1 MNPTDPT
8 LQPEIPAAAIGEES
22 IAVRSVLNPAYLKR
36 RLESLYALG
45 QWTECR
51 YWLRG
56 LNDTYRVRT
65 SDGGSYML
73 RVYRVEARED
83 EIAFELNLLE
93 RLQSE
98 LAGTAACAS
107 PAVRLPSG
115 RLYAALQ
122 APEGTRFAALFLE
135 AEGEEDPLQDAA
147 ACRAFGRSAAEL
159 HAAFDRLTP
168 GIAAADDAAIPG
180 ADGTSAAAPAPQ
192 ERAARE
198 NRSAADAAAPL
209 PYRAPV
215 GAETLLRR
223 PLQGILALI
232 GEDHAEAA
240 FLRRYAREL
249 ETAMEAAASTGL
261 DFGICH
267 GDMHG
272 NNNALR
278 TGERFTHFD
287 FEFAAPGWRAWDL
300 AQVKNRKRQQREQI
314 EPLWQAFL
322 EGYRSARPFG
332 PADEAA
338 VELFMRVRRFW
349 TMGLDAQ
356 FAPLLEGVLD
366 FSDDWAAGFAEE
378 FRGNPIGA
386 AAQRAL
392 GR

>member
-1 MNPTDPT
+1 MNPTDPA
-8 LQPEIPAAAIGEES
+8 LQSEIPSASAGES
-22 IAVRSVLNPAYLKR
+22 IALRSVLNPAYLKR
-36 RLESLYALG
+36 RLETLYGLG

-56 LNDTYRVRT
+56 LNDTYRVRAE
-65 SDGGSYML
+65 DGGAYML
-73 RVYRVEARED
+73 RVYRAEARED

-98 LAGTAACAS
+98 LAGAAAGAS
-107 PAVRLPSG
+107 PAVRLSSG

-159 HAAFDRLTP
+159 HAAFDRLAP
-168 GIAAADDAAIPG
+168 GIAAADDAAVPG
-180 ADGTSAAAPAPQ
+180 AAET
-192 ERAARE
+192 
-198 NRSAADAAAPL
+198 AAPL

-215 GAETLLRR
+215 GAEALLRR
-223 PLQGILALI
+223 PLRDVLALI

-240 FLRRYAREL
+240 FLRRYAQEL
-249 ETAMEAAASTGL
+249 EAAIEAAASTEL

-267 GDMHG
+267 GDLHG

-278 TGERFTHFD
+278 SGELFTHFD

-300 AQVKNRKRQQREQI
+300 AQVKNRKPQQHDQI

-322 EGYRSARPFG
+322 EGYRSVRPFG

-338 VELFMRVRRFW
+338 VELFARVRRFW

-366 FSDDWAAGFAEE
+366 FGDDWAADFAEE

-386 AAQRAL
+386 AAQQAL
-392 GR
+392 

>member
-1 MNPTDPT
+1 
-8 LQPEIPAAAIGEES
+8 
-22 IAVRSVLNPAYLKR
+22 
-36 RLESLYALG
+36 
-45 QWTECR
+45 
-51 YWLRG
+51 
-56 LNDTYRVRT
+56 
-65 SDGGSYML
+65 ML

-93 RLQSE
+93 RLQAE
-98 LAGTAACAS
+98 LAGTAAGAS

-159 HAAFDRLTP
+159 HAAFDRLAP
-168 GIAAADDAAIPG
+168 GIAAEEDAAVPG
-180 ADGTSAAAPAPQ
+180 ADGASAAAPAPQ
-192 ERAARE
+192 ERASRGDIGAVE
-198 NRSAADAAAPL
+198 AAAPL
-209 PYRAPV
+209 LYRAPA

-223 PLQGILALI
+223 PLRGILALI

-240 FLRRYAREL
+240 FLRRYAQEL
-249 ETAMEAAASTGL
+249 ERAIEAIAPGL
-261 DFGICH
+261 DFGLCH

-278 TGERFTHFD
+278 LGERFTHFD

-322 EGYRSARPFG
+322 EGYRSVRPFG

-338 VELFMRVRRFW
+338 VELFTRVRRFW

-356 FAPLLEGVLD
+356 LAPLLEGALD
-366 FSDDWAAGFAEE
+366 YGDDWAAGFAEE

-386 AAQRAL
+386 AAQQAL
-392 GR
+392 RL

>member
-1 MNPTDPT
+1 MNPTEPT
-8 LQPEIPAAAIGEES
+8 LQSEIPTASAGEES
-22 IAVRSVLNPAYLKR
+22 IALRSVLNPAYLKS
-36 RLESLYALG
+36 RLETLYGLG

-56 LNDTYRVRT
+56 LNDTYRVRAEN
-65 SDGGSYML
+65 GGAYML

-98 LAGTAACAS
+98 LADTAAGAS
-107 PAVRLPSG
+107 PAVRLPDG

-159 HAAFDRLTP
+159 HAAFDRLAP
-168 GIAAADDAAIPG
+168 GIAADDATVPG
-180 ADGTSAAAPAPQ
+180 AGGASAATPAPQ
-192 ERAARE
+192 ERDARAQSGAAE
-198 NRSAADAAAPL
+198 PAALL

-215 GAETLLRR
+215 GAETLLRQ
-223 PLQGILALI
+223 PLQDILALI

-240 FLRRYAREL
+240 FLRRYAQEL
-249 ETAMEAAASTGL
+249 ETAMEAAALTGL

-267 GDMHG
+267 GDLHG

-278 TGERFTHFD
+278 SGDLFTHFD

-322 EGYRSARPFG
+322 EGYRSVRPFG

-356 FAPLLEGVLD
+356 FAPLLDGLLD
-366 FSDDWAAGFAEE
+366 FGDDWASDFAEE

-386 AAQRAL
+386 AAQQAL
-392 GR
+392 